1 MENCY
6 FSPQRWK
13 KIVFICYYHRVSSGH
28 GWNGWRDAEVEGEQL
43 KEEMEQLRCRN
54 ESCRP
59 QQMSGSR
66 SADSESSWLMKR
78 QMQTVAHVE
87 TSALLS
93 CTVEKRREEKTRRE
107 QTQVCSANRMKR
119 ATGKT
124 CWRKRKP
131 RLPVYVSW
139 TCSSSHLRIPHHASP
154 LYSIHTWKNPI
165 KYKTNTLDS

>member
-6 FSPQRWK
+6 FSSQRK
-13 KIVFICYYHRVSSGH
+13 KRVFICYCHRVSSGH
-28 GWNGWRDAEVEGEQL
+28 GWYGWSDAEVEGEQL

-54 ESCRP
+54 ASCRP

-78 QMQTVAHVE
+78 QMQTVAHEE

-93 CTVEKRREEKTRRE
+93 CTVEKRREEETRRE
-107 QTQVCSANRMKR
+107 QTQVCPANRMKR
-119 ATGKT
+119 ATGKS
-124 CWRKRKP
+124 CWRKRKE

-139 TCSSSHLRIPHHASP
+139 TCSSSSHLHIPHHASP
-154 LYSIHTWKNPI
+154 LCSIHTRNKNP
-165 KYKTNTLDS
+165 TNVKPTR